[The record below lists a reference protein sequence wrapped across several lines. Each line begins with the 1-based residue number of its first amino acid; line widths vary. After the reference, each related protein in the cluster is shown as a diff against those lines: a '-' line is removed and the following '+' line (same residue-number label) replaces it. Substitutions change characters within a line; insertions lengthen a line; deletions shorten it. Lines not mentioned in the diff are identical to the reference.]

1 MLLSFKLNVYKIRV
15 YTIEID
21 IELFESLVGFQQE
34 INAKISEMSFVF
46 EGINDKNNGGS
57 GDGRPVQS
65 PEHQALTMNIDD
77 NEGGWPNIPERQE
90 QTSILDAEISGPSVG
105 ADVGFDNENIK
116 AMVRK
121 ISNYFHLGLI
131 WSIFF

>member
-1 MLLSFKLNVYKIRV
+1 
-15 YTIEID
+15 
-21 IELFESLVGFQQE
+21 
-34 INAKISEMSFVF
+34 MSFVF

-121 ISNYFHLGLI
+121 ISNYFHLGLV